1 MGEAGSRSPGSEA
14 QETEEIEK
22 PRVRVA
28 AAAASS

>member
-1 MGEAGSRSPGSEA
+1 MGKAGFRPPGSEA

-22 PRVRVA
+22 PQVRVA